1 MAARVAVVGG
11 GWAGLACA
19 VELAT
24 AGCAVSV
31 YESAKQLGG
40 RARGVEVHGHA
51 LDNGQHLLIG
61 AYRDTLALLQRIGS
75 RHLLQA
81 APLVLDTP
89 PALRLALP
97 RLPAPLHL
105 AVGLLGARGPGLR
118 DKIAAAR
125 FMQAL
130 KARRY
135 RLPRD
140 TTVARLLDAHQQHGA
155 LRRYLWEPLCLAA
168 LNTPAE
174 TASAQ
179 VFANVLRDSLGGT
192 RQATDMLLPRTD
204 LGRLLPEPAA
214 DYLARHG
221 GQVRRSCR
229 VRGIA
234 PCAEGWQLTLEDR
247 QPDGMDERE
256 SASGETGSGDS
267 PSTFDAVVLATAPQH
282 ATALLPQA
290 PALAGLRQ
298 QITALRYEPIATC
311 YLGYPETVAL
321 PSPMLGLA
329 GPVGQWVFDRGAMDG
344 HGGVLACVLS
354 AHGPWEDLPGD
365 ALGQALHREIETAL
379 GRPLPP
385 PQWQQTIREARATFA
400 CLPDLERPGNATP
413 LPGLWLAG
421 DYTAGDYP
429 ATLEGA
435 VRSGLA
441 AARGILA
448 AQR

>member
-1 MAARVAVVGG
+1 MAARVAVAVIGG

-19 VELAT
+19 VELAS
-24 AGCAVSV
+24 AGCTVSL

-105 AVGLLGARGPGLR
+105 AVGLLGARGPGLK

-179 VFANVLRDSLGGT
+179 VFANVLRDSLGGP

-204 LGRLLPEPAA
+204 LGRLLPQPAA
-214 DYLARHG
+214 EYLAQHG
-221 GQVRRSCR
+221 GQVQLGCR
-229 VRGIA
+229 VRGITA
-234 PCAEGWQLTLEDR
+234 GSEGWQLTLEAR
-247 QPDGMDERE
+247 QQEEANNGRSSD
-256 SASGETGSGDS
+256 SG
-267 PSTFDAVVLATAPQH
+267 PTFDAVVLATAPQH
-282 ATALLPQA
+282 ATALLPEA
-290 PALAGLRQ
+290 TALAGVRR

-311 YLGYPETVAL
+311 YLGYPETVTL

-329 GPVGQWVFDRGAMDG
+329 GPVGQWVFDRGPMDG
-344 HGGVLACVLS
+344 HAGVLACVLS
-354 AHGPWEDLPGD
+354 AHGPWEELPGD
-365 ALGQALHREIETAL
+365 ALGQALHREIEKAL
-379 GRPLPP
+379 GHPLPQF
-385 PQWQQTIREARATFA
+385 QWQQTIREARATFA
-400 CLPDLERPGNATP
+400 CLPDLERPDNATP